1 VTAAHYDV
9 VVVGGGINGVG
20 IAQAVAAAGHSVIVL
35 ERHALA
41 AGTSSKSSKLV
52 HGGLRYLES
61 YQFGLVRESLHE
73 RALLLKLA
81 PDLVQLQDFC
91 IPLYKE
97 SRRSPA
103 LIRAGLSLY
112 YLLSGMD
119 SRAHFA
125 HLPRRQWGAL
135 DGLRT
140 DGLRAVFRYT
150 DARTDDALLTE
161 AVMRSAESLGAE
173 LVCPAR
179 FTGAELHAEGCEVRY
194 RVGDWERSCR
204 ATVLVNAAGPWVAE
218 TVAMIQ
224 PLPPA
229 VPVELV
235 QGTHIE
241 LAAQDANFSREYF
254 YYVESPRDGRAVFVM
269 PRGDRLIVGT
279 TETRYRGDPDQV
291 RPLAAEEAYLL
302 GVLRH
307 YFPALG
313 EPGRDRLLGSWAGL
327 RVLPGGEGHA
337 FHRSR
342 ETILQ
347 SDRPVK
353 PRIMTIYGG
362 KLTTYRTT
370 AARVMQQIA
379 PSLPARAAKA
389 RTQELPLSLA

>member
-1 VTAAHYDV
+1 MSIEQYDV
-9 VVVGGGINGVG
+9 VVIGGGINGVG
-20 IAQAVAAAGHSVIVL
+20 VAQAAAAAGHSVIVL

-73 RALLLKLA
+73 RALLLRLA

-91 IPLYKE
+91 IPVYSD
-97 SRRSPA
+97 SRRSPT

-112 YLLSGMD
+112 YLLSGLD
-119 SRAHFA
+119 RRAHFA
-125 HLPRRQWGAL
+125 SLPRRQWDSL

-140 DGLRAVFRYT
+140 EGLRAVFRYS

-179 FTGAELHAEGCEVRY
+179 FCGADLHTEGCEVHY
-194 RVGDWERSCR
+194 RVGDWQRTCKAR
-204 ATVLVNAAGPWVAE
+204 VLVNAAGPWVPE
-218 TVAMIQ
+218 TVGMIS
-224 PLPPA
+224 PPPPA
-229 VPVELV
+229 IAVELV

-241 LAAQDANFSREYF
+241 LSAKAAQFSGNYF
-254 YYVESPRDGRAVFVM
+254 YYVESPRDGRAVFMM
-269 PRGDRLIVGT
+269 PRGDRLVVGT
-279 TETRYRGDPDQV
+279 TETRYRGNPDKA

-302 GVLRH
+302 GVLRY
-307 YFPALG
+307 YFPALA
-313 EPGRDRLLGSWAGL
+313 ESGREALLGSWAGL

-347 SDRPVK
+347 GDRAVN
-353 PRIMTIYGG
+353 PRLVTIYGG

-370 AARVMQQIA
+370 AARVMQKISS
-379 PSLPARAAKA
+379 SLPTRAAKA
-389 RTQELPLSLA
+389 STQDLPLSLD